1 MAVRG
6 GDAVILEWIICTARR
21 RSVGALA
28 SMGLGGGFV
37 LLVYLILSDNS
48 DQLSSQEQNLI
59 FFLPVIAVSL
69 IFHIKNKLIDW
80 KAALICGLIGAAAVY
95 PGYLLAKHLESGV

>member
-1 MAVRG
+1 M
-6 GDAVILEWIICTARR
+6 
-21 RSVGALA
+21 
-28 SMGLGGGFV
+28 

-48 DQLSSQEQNLI
+48 DQLSSQGQNLI

-95 PGYLLAKHLESGV
+95 PGYLLAKHLESGVLSKLLPDSCL